1 MATKDTDT
9 KKADSLVRA
18 SERVLAPP
26 ADYDRDWR
34 ERIERAK
41 RVREEAIEA
50 RKSSRR
56 PLEVT
61 VHGPI

>member
-1 MATKDTDT
+1 MAPKDTDT
-9 KKADSLVRA
+9 KKADPPIRA

-56 PLEVT
+56 PLEVI
-61 VHGPI
+61 VREPI

>member
-1 MATKDTDT
+1 MATKDKDT
-9 KKADSLVRA
+9 ETTKADPPVGA
-18 SERVLAPP
+18 SERVLPPP

-50 RKSSRR
+50 RKSRDDS
-56 PLEVT
+56 
-61 VHGPI
+61 